1 MASER
6 NTSKKEV
13 EFSWTV
19 DELQLLLQAPLDCKP
34 KFEFNAENWVTKRQ
48 KYEAITLGSHY
59 QMTTRIRFHPLVLAL
74 YSILQMRKI
83 FQMKKK
89 VTKFRTNRTQSKA

>member
-6 NTSKKEV
+6 KTSKKEA

-19 DELQLLLQAPLDCKP
+19 DELQLLLQAPLDYKP
-34 KFEFNAENWVTKRQ
+34 KCEFNAENWVTKPQ
-48 KYEAITLGSHY
+48 KYEAITLRSHY

-74 YSILQMRKI
+74 CSILQMCKI

-89 VTKFRTNRTQSKA
+89 VTKFRTNRIQRKA